1 MMTAIQEM
9 CGRIG
14 MVSGM
19 GLSGVIKK
27 YYSKKLLISATLLLL
42 IANTINIGA
51 DLGIMAASIQ
61 MILGLPF
68 LFWLFFVTIFTVGM
82 EIFVPY
88 DKYSRYLKWMGLS
101 LLVYGLTAF
110 LTKQNWLEVGI
121 YTLIPHIHF
130 DLTYL
135 MTLVG
140 FMGTTISPYLFFWQ
154 TSEEV
159 EEAIKDG
166 KIAEFDESPKVIE
179 AEIHH
184 MQKDTF
190 AGMFFSQLIAF
201 FIILTTTATLH
212 QNGITDIETPQQVAL
227 ALQPLAGDFAYL
239 LFMFGIIGI
248 GLQSVPILAGSVAY
262 AIAESFGFKEGL
274 AKKLTEAKAF
284 YAIIGL
290 STLVG
295 ALMNLVGINPI
306 KALFYTAIINGIV
319 AVPLI
324 AVIIKLADDER
335 IVGHFKTKPLYKKIA
350 WVTFF
355 FMGISALFMI
365 FAILRG
371 L

>member
-1 MMTAIQEM
+1 
-9 CGRIG
+9 
-14 MVSGM
+14 
-19 GLSGVIKK
+19 
-27 YYSKKLLISATLLLL
+27 
-42 IANTINIGA
+42 
-51 DLGIMAASIQ
+51 
-61 MILGLPF
+61 
-68 LFWLFFVTIFTVGM
+68 
-82 EIFVPY
+82 
-88 DKYSRYLKWMGLS
+88 
-101 LLVYGLTAF
+101 
-110 LTKQNWLEVGI
+110 
-121 YTLIPHIHF
+121 
-130 DLTYL
+130 
-135 MTLVG
+135 
-140 FMGTTISPYLFFWQ
+140 
-154 TSEEV
+154 
-159 EEAIKDG
+159 
-166 KIAEFDESPKVIE
+166 
-179 AEIHH
+179 
-184 MQKDTF
+184 
-190 AGMFFSQLIAF
+190 
-201 FIILTTTATLH
+201 
-212 QNGITDIETPQQVAL
+212 
-227 ALQPLAGDFAYL
+227 
-239 LFMFGIIGI
+239 MFGIIGI